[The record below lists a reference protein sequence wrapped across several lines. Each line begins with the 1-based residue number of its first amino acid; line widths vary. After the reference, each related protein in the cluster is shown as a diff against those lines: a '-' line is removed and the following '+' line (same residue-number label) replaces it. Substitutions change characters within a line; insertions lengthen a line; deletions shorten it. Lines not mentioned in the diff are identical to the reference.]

1 MKRQSPL
8 KDFHLVGDWGPGVG
22 QAGYL
27 NKESVPDSLLEKD
40 LTMKCFSKRS
50 CPGTRSSVVM
60 VQLVL
65 VISHTGSRTWYHPCG
80 KWGEEC
86 EALFYSHAECK
97 SDSHGTCGANVEMIE
112 FHTKPQTE
120 WHRML
125 GGWDSNY
132 TGDLEMPGVW
142 LNSEESH
149 RYSVET
155 TQERLTLLQRQY
167 HRSDESWTLG

>member
-8 KDFHLVGDWGPGVG
+8 KDFHLVGDWGPGVR

-112 FHTKPQTE
+112 FHTKTPNRMTQDAGRVRLKLHWRPWNAWSVAKFWGKPQI
-120 WHRML
+120 L
-125 GGWDSNY
+125 S
-132 TGDLEMPGVW
+132 GDHTRET
-142 LNSEESH
+142 NS
-149 RYSVET
+149 T
-155 TQERLTLLQRQY
+155 TKT
-167 HRSDESWTLG
+167 TP